1 MIDKEEFQKEE
12 VKYMIEEK
20 EKINFEI
27 LQFENGIIEIIIR
40 GEKRKKNIGI
50 KINLTDENINISEFT
65 TKITDMKYSQVIS
78 FLKEKN
84 IKFDKVKFL

>member
-1 MIDKEEFQKEE
+1 
-12 VKYMIEEK
+12 MIEEK

-50 KINLTDENINISEFT
+50 KINLTDENINISEFS
-65 TKITDMKYSQVIS
+65 TKITDMKYNQVVN